1 MQEGTTYIKH
11 ADKSDGVVNI
21 HSALWSADDAFDDL
35 NNEYFDD
42 SGEAGGY
49 NHFEL
54 RNYKRGYDL
63 ERSDGTFVFRKGH
76 IAPQFE
82 FMRDWVELLNQ

>member
-1 MQEGTTYIKH
+1 MQGGTTYIKR

-21 HSALWSADDAFDDL
+21 HSALWSADDGFDDL

-42 SGEAGGY
+42 LGDDGGY

-54 RNYKRGYDL
+54 RNYERGYDL
-63 ERSDGTFVFRKGH
+63 KRSNGSYVFRKGDRAKQYNE
-76 IAPQFE
+76 IVTWLRAI
-82 FMRDWVELLNQ
+82 MN